1 MKPKSIKKAPSR
13 ARTPAA
19 LAGQFRRAAKLTAK
33 TPSRPSLR
41 RKQEATRSSE
51 LSKELTPSTPRGRG
65 PSSISRARQ
74 KALLQL
80 SPFELKDELIKLAEV
95 AEREN
100 VAQFLNAGRGN

>member
-1 MKPKSIKKAPSR
+1 MKPKSIKKASSR

-19 LAGQFRRAAKLTAK
+19 LTGQFRRAAKLTTK
-33 TPSRPSLR
+33 TPSRRSLTRKPESTRAYEPSNEMTPTTLR
-41 RKQEATRSSE
+41 R
-51 LSKELTPSTPRGRG
+51 PG

-95 AEREN
+95 SEREN
-100 VAQFLNAGRGN
+100 VAQFLN